1 MKRDLV
7 FSFRDAD
14 PDANSPLEQ
23 RSHVQSSGWS
33 LLSFKDLK
41 EVHRQMEEFI
51 DLAEGIESG
60 FIKPCLAD
68 PTGISMLDAYRES
81 KRERK

>member
-14 PDANSPLEQ
+14 PDAEGFWSK
-23 RSHVQSSGWS
+23 RTHTKSYGWNLVS
-33 LLSFKDLK
+33 LK
-41 EVHRQMEEFI
+41 EIKEVQRQVEETI
-51 DLAEGIESG
+51 DLREGVESG
-60 FIKPCLAD
+60 FIKPCLGD